1 MSAVLVAVIV
11 GAFAF
16 VGPLIL
22 KRQDYKRQDAV
33 ADRVK
38 EAAELLA
45 TTSTVTQEKLDE
57 IHVLVNSRLTAALD
71 EIAALRAYLD
81 GITRPGDPE
90 LPEPH

>member
-16 VGPLIL
+16 AGPLIL